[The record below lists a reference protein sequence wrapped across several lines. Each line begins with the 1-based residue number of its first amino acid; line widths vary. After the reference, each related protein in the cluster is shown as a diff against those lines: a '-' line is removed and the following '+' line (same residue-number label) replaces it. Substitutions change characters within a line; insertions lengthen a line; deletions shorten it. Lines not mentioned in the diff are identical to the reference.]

1 MEYVNEKAE
10 LYELRKAVSL
20 FCLLNIDEPCLLTFL
35 RMGLL
40 GAPHGCTDF
49 IFFFLVLSCPQIQ
62 IRLELCV
69 LYCLTMH

>member
-49 IFFFLVLSCPQIQ
+49 IFLVLSCPQIQ
-62 IRLELCV
+62 IRLELYI

>member
-49 IFFFLVLSCPQIQ
+49 IFF
-62 IRLELCV
+62 
-69 LYCLTMH
+69 